1 MAWGRALFRSGLAA
15 AFVLAGV
22 GCSGWPGELWRGRAS
37 TRATGRRHPPR
48 WPAAVASSD
57 VVAEV
62 SVLGTRERVMQEVFD
77 ERRIGRFA
85 RLRVERPYRGPV
97 AGTEL
102 SVLVDGAS
110 ENPQR
115 PDEGRT
121 DWRFPDSAL
130 VERGATSVVFLR
142 KGSGA
147 DYRPVASTIVVDGD
161 DVSIDDCGPYGGR
174 LAAPFADDI
183 EDDTATTLA
192 DRLRD
197 LA

>member
-22 GCSGWPGELWRGRAS
+22 GCSGWSRACGEDALDEGDAEAPPAS
-37 TRATGRRHPPR
+37 
-48 WPAAVASSD
+48 VASAFAASD

-62 SVLGTRERVMQEVFD
+62 AVVGTGERVMNEVFD
-77 ERRIGRFA
+77 ERRIGRSTRSRA
-85 RLRVERPYRGPV
+85 KRPYRGPV

-110 ENPQR
+110 ENPER
-115 PDEGRT
+115 PDGGRT
-121 DWRFPDSAL
+121 DWWFPDSAL
-130 VERGATSVVFLR
+130 VERGSTSVVFLR

-147 DYRPVASTIVVDGD
+147 DYRPVASTIVVEGD

-174 LAAPFADDI
+174 LAAPFAEDI
-183 EDDTATTLA
+183 EDDTATSLA